1 MQRRAAA
8 AEKVLSLDAVV
19 TRRPRVTF
27 CAPRG
32 GRRAIGRVVSGAPSG
47 ASSHKFST
55 AAPALL
61 PFSLPSSSTSSD
73 ATAVHGLRGRGT
85 RGEGSCRGACSI
97 EIASHRIERSVWRQR
112 QRTLNARLRTRNRA
126 STSAAVAAV
135 GAVAKLHGIV
145 VRPAD
150 VRSGRHSA
158 RGASRCDEPRGC
170 ARLAAT
176 ALVRHFGGGGCRGGG
191 GARFRLESRKPH
203 VSCTCGSSESPHSAL
218 TRVRPGLVSDH
229 VVCVLVD
236 EFLFANL
243 HDKVFGGELS

>member
-1 MQRRAAA
+1 MPSSTNPKSEHLEARPCSSTPTCVPNHGWCMSINSHAQFCIAVFMSNHAAQMRRLSPHPRPAQTPQLFTALEVEA
-8 AEKVLSLDAVV
+8 LVEKAHAEE
-19 TRRPRVTF
+19 
-27 CAPRG
+27 
-32 GRRAIGRVVSGAPSG
+32 RALLRSHLIESSALSGA
-47 ASSHKFST
+47 
-55 AAPALL
+55 
-61 PFSLPSSSTSSD
+61 
-73 ATAVHGLRGRGT
+73 AT
-85 RGEGSCRGACSI
+85 
-97 EIASHRIERSVWRQR
+97 QR
-112 QRTLNARLRTRNRA
+112 QRRLAALSAR
-126 STSAAVAAV
+126 AATV

-243 HDKVFGGELS
+243 HDTVFGGELS

>member
-97 EIASHRIERSVWRQR
+97 EIASHRIERSVWRSD
-112 QRTLNARLRTRNRA
+112 TEAALSAR
-126 STSAAVAAV
+126 AATV

-191 GARFRLESRKPH
+191 GARFRVESRKPH

-243 HDKVFGGELS
+243 HDTVFGGELS